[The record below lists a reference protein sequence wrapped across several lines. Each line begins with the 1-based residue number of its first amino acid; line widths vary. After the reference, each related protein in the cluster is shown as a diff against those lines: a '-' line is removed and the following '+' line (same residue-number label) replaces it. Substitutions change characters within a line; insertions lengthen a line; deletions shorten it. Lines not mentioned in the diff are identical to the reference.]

1 MNDTGDRSSV
11 VRCNSCILP
20 FPLEAFLGPSPAMF
34 GNLSFLKDEIS
45 NRKRKRDN
53 EPAAAEEKKVRTLDL
68 FALALVARLAL
79 SFPAPLKL

>member
-1 MNDTGDRSSV
+1 
-11 VRCNSCILP
+11 
-20 FPLEAFLGPSPAMF
+20 MF